1 MNRLCRAI
9 YDFAI
14 EVLTL
19 EEILYLAE
27 SLKVF
32 EREEVEFPNE
42 SLNEVEK
49 SLQEWEHHESE
60 ENNS

>member
-9 YDFAI
+9 YNFTV

-32 EREEVEFPNE
+32 EREENE

>member
-9 YDFAI
+9 HDFAV

-32 EREEVEFPNE
+32 EREENE
-42 SLNEVEK
+42 SLNEMEK
-49 SLQEWEHHESE
+49 SLQEWAHHESE
-60 ENNS
+60 ENNL